1 MRSLCPTVVL
11 DLVHCNEL
19 KKLRGPRLGLKH
31 HQLTRVPILLTKT
44 RNVVGPHSI
53 ERNRAAVDL
62 AGADAGCVGRSAIEH

>member
-19 KKLRGPRLGLKH
+19 KKLRGPKLGLKH

-44 RNVVGPHSI
+44 RNVVGPVRI
-53 ERNRAAVDL
+53 GDIL
-62 AGADAGCVGRSAIEH
+62 MLKDTGREARRLNAR